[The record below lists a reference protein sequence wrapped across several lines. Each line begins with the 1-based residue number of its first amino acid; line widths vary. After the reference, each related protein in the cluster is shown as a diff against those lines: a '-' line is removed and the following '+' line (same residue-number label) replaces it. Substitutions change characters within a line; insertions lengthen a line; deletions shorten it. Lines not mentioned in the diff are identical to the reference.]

1 MQVDCWIGCK
11 YVMVCFR
18 EVNINYMYI
27 HVCKLEKLEK
37 FKKKWRLKKEKSSVV
52 FKDDDCLISTHR
64 NNEEIIL
71 NELTYCRTNDV
82 KKSTVEYSIQSN
94 LNGTA
99 IFATDIF
106 LRRLKTINWIHC
118 INPSL
123 WAFKNVR
130 YTRVN

>member
-27 HVCKLEKLEK
+27 HVCKLAKLEK
-37 FKKKWRLKKEKSSVV
+37 FLKNDVWRKINRQWFLKTTIVLFQHIEIMKKVR
-52 FKDDDCLISTHR
+52 
-64 NNEEIIL
+64 
-71 NELTYCRTNDV
+71 ELTYCRTNDV
-82 KKSTVEYSIQSN
+82 KKSTVEYSIRSN

-99 IFATDIF
+99 IFATGIF
-106 LRRLKTINWIHC
+106 KERLKTIHWIHC